1 MRKLDLRNGLIRGT
15 PLYILAIFI
24 LLVLLVF
31 SILFA
36 VTVGSADL
44 SIGQVYGVIF
54 YKLFGLGDPQTMAS
68 GAIHD
73 IVWLIRLPRIV
84 LGMAVGM
91 GLAVVGVVMQA
102 IVKNPLADPYVLGIS
117 SGRELGGD
125 HCDPAVRG
133 RFWHKLGG
141 TVRLHRGDA
150 RFLRCHMD
158 IRIGRTHYFDQAR
171 SIGRGDELH
180 VLGLFQYDCLHSK
193 RRQPLHD
200 RHVLADGQPCERAL
214 GRATL

>member
-15 PLYILAIFI
+15 PLYILAIFV
-24 LLVLLVF
+24 LLALLVF

-91 GLAVVGVVMQA
+91 GLAVGVVMQA
-102 IVKNPLADPYVLGIS
+102 IENPWPTLTCSVFRRARAV
-117 SGRELGGD
+117 GD
-125 HCDPAVRG
+125 RHPAVRG

-141 TVRLHRGDA
+141 TVHYRGDVA
-150 RFLRCHMD
+150 SFAVIWISDWADALLRSS
-158 IRIGRTHYFDQAR
+158 R
-171 SIGRGDELH
+171 SIGRGEELH
-180 VLGLFQYDCLHSK
+180 VLGFSNMIVYTANDA
-193 RRQPLHD
+193 PLLT
-200 RHVLADGQPCERAL
+200 VTFWLRAAL
-214 GRATL
+214 RARAGRAML